1 MSSERHEAGAISRS
15 MTRIDQD
22 NREKLPEIPEGPAA
36 LGGEGSL
43 VDALLSLPDDAE
55 AARQAADG
63 RLQAELARKMR
74 SLLRRRPPEAA

>member
-1 MSSERHEAGAISRS
+1 
-15 MTRIDQD
+15 MTRNEQD
-22 NREKLPEIPEGPAA
+22 NRPQGAHPAPDQA
-36 LGGEGSL
+36 SAAGEGSL
-43 VDALLSLPDDAE
+43 VDALLALPDDAE

>member
-1 MSSERHEAGAISRS
+1 MMRNE
-15 MTRIDQD
+15 QD
-22 NREKLPEIPEGPAA
+22 NRPQGAHPAPEKAPAIA
-36 LGGEGSL
+36 GEGSL
-43 VDALLSLPDDAE
+43 VDALLALPDDAE

>member
-1 MSSERHEAGAISRS
+1 

-22 NREKLPEIPEGPAA
+22 NREELPEIPESPAA

-74 SLLRRRPPEAA
+74 TLLRRRPPEAA

>member
-1 MSSERHEAGAISRS
+1 MMRNE
-15 MTRIDQD
+15 QD
-22 NREKLPEIPEGPAA
+22 NRPQGAHPAPEKVPASA
-36 LGGEGSL
+36 GEGSL
-43 VDALLSLPDDAE
+43 VDALLALPDDAE

>member
-1 MSSERHEAGAISRS
+1 

-22 NREKLPEIPEGPAA
+22 NREKLPDIAEGLAA
-36 LGGEGSL
+36 LGGEASL

-74 SLLRRRPPEAA
+74 TLLRRRPPEAA